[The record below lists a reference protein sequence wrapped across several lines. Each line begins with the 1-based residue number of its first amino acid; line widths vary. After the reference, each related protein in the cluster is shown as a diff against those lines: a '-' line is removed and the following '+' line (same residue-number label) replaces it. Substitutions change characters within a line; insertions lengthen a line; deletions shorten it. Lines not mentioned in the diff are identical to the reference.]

1 MSADN
6 QIEELNFQR
15 KQRWRTALKE
25 QLLGY
30 LFMAPWL
37 LGFLVFMAV
46 PLGWSLYLTFNKV
59 LLTPDGFKY
68 TWRGLGNFRDALLVD
83 NSYPVK
89 LFTYVQEVILMI
101 PIIVIFALFV
111 ALLLNQRFPGR
122 FLLRAIFFLPVIF
135 ATGQVLTELFTQGA
149 GELPFIDQYNVK
161 PLVNEYVGP
170 KLAEPIINILGKF
183 VIILWYSGVQILIF
197 IAGFQT
203 ISKSVY
209 EAVRIDGATPWES
222 FWKITLPGAVP
233 FIGLNAIYTIVDL
246 FTFPLNPVLAEVS
259 NNMFKPDTGYGYASA
274 LAWIYFLII
283 FVMLG
288 FVLLLLRRSSK
299 RKGRA

>member
-1 MSADN
+1 MSADR
-6 QIEELNFQR
+6 IEELKRRRRQQWLEVLR
-15 KQRWRTALKE
+15 E
-25 QLLGY
+25 QGLGY
-30 LFMAPWL
+30 LFMAPWAI
-37 LGFLVFMAV
+37 GFLVFMAI

-59 LLTPDGFKY
+59 KLTPEGFDY
-68 TWRGLGNFRDALLVD
+68 AWRGLGNFRDALLLDHV
-83 NSYPVK
+83 YPVK
-89 LFTYVQEVILMI
+89 LLTYIQEVILMI

-111 ALLLNQRFPGR
+111 SLLLNQSFPGR
-122 FLLRAIFFLPVIF
+122 FLFRAIFFLPVIF
-135 ATGQVLTELFTQGA
+135 ATGQVLTELFSQGA

-161 PLVNEYVGP
+161 PLVQQYFGP
-170 KLAEPIINILGKF
+170 RFAEPILGILGKV

-246 FTFPLNPVLAEVS
+246 FTFPLNPVLEEIKS
-259 NNMFKPDTGYGYASA
+259 NMFKPDTGYGYASA
-274 LAWIYFLII
+274 LAWIYFTII
-283 FVMLG
+283 F
-288 FVLLLLRRSSK
+288 LLLSVVFLLIRKAALRR
-299 RKGRA
+299 RRV